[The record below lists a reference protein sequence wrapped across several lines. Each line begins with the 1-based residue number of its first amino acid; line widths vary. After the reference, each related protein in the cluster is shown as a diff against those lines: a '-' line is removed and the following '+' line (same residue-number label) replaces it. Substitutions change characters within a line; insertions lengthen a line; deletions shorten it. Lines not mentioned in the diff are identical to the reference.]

1 MAVPQ
6 TVKLLDP
13 ATIAKLQ
20 GLELRA
26 RSIVEGYMAGVHR
39 SPFHGFSIE
48 FAEHREYVLGDDLR
62 YVDWKVFAK
71 TDKVYL
77 KQYEQETNLACYVL
91 LDRSES
97 MAYQGPA
104 AALSKFG
111 YAQCIA
117 AALAYLVLL
126 QRDSVGLVTFDYSV
140 RDFVWASNSPAHLK
154 QLTRVMEA
162 AVPSGKTAAGRVFH
176 DLAERVKKR
185 GVMVVISD
193 LLDESGSILSGL
205 KHFLHRGHDVILL
218 HVLDRAELEFPFAE
232 PTLFRGLEGL
242 PDVVVEPRLLRSAYR
257 QRLREFLGAIE
268 TGCRAQGVDYAL
280 LPTDRSLG
288 LALSNYLA
296 VRMGRPK

>member
-1 MAVPQ
+1 MTQSQ

-13 ATIAKLQ
+13 ETIAKLQ

-26 RSIVEGYMAGVHR
+26 RSIVEGYVSGVHR

-48 FAEHREYVLGDDLR
+48 FAEHREYVPGDDLR

-77 KQYEQETNLACYVL
+77 KRYEEETNLACYLL
-91 LDRSES
+91 LDQSES

-104 AALSKFG
+104 AALSKFA

-117 AALAYLVLL
+117 AALAYVVLL
-126 QRDSVGLVTFDYSV
+126 QRDSVGLVTFDGAV
-140 RDFVWASNSPAHLK
+140 RDFVWASNSAAHLK

-162 AVPSGKTAAGRVFH
+162 AVPRGKTDAGRVFH

-193 LLDESGSILSGL
+193 LLDESGSVLSGL
-205 KHFLHRGHDVILL
+205 KHLLHRGHDVIIL
-218 HVLDRAELEFPFAE
+218 HVLDRAELEFPFVE
-232 PTLFRGLEGL
+232 TTLFRGLEGL
-242 PDVVVEPRLLRSAYR
+242 PNVLAEPRLLRAAYR
-257 QRLREFLGAIE
+257 QRLREFLRKMEA
-268 TGCRAQGVDYAL
+268 GCRAQGVDYTRM
-280 LPTDRSLG
+280 PTDRPLG
-288 LALSNYLA
+288 LALSNCLA
-296 VRMGRPK
+296 VRMSRPK